1 MLTTVSTRYIKKLTS
16 ALPLETGLSE
26 NTIKYL
32 KVGCQKIQNREKAGT
47 LIFDEIYTAKSCEFS
62 RSNGQIYGLSNEQPT
77 KTLLSVMIKS
87 TASKYEDVVAMVPL
101 TKMDFFVLHN
111 LFNDVTNAITS
122 IGYNAVVSIVDGNSS
137 NIKFYKKELCTDES
151 TSFIPHPL
159 DQDQFLYLFYDT
171 THIFKCSYN
180 NFQKHIVFHAQSMKS

>member
-1 MLTTVSTRYIKKLTS
+1 
-16 ALPLETGLSE
+16 
-26 NTIKYL
+26 
-32 KVGCQKIQNREKAGT
+32 
-47 LIFDEIYTAKSCEFS
+47 
-62 RSNGQIYGLSNEQPT
+62 
-77 KTLLSVMIKS
+77 MIKS

-151 TSFIPHPL
+151 ASFTPHPL

-171 THIFKCSYN
+171 THIFKYSYN
-180 NFQKHIVFHAQSMKS
+180 NFQKHIVFHPQSMKS